1 MNGRS
6 SGPRGPRF
14 AISVSGGFVLVL
26 AALVYFN
33 TAATLPR
40 EDAEARVRLV
50 LERQVLQRH
59 ALSQGA
65 MTPEKAEALAR
76 ALARVKATQLRA
88 LEMGKLAPDYLLRP
102 HRPTHV
108 VRVEVLE
115 PGVAP
120 AVRYFSL
127 PWDGIDGETGAGF
140 WAFAL

>member
-33 TAATLPR
+33 ATATLSH
-40 EDAEARVRLV
+40 EDAEARIRIV

-59 ALSQGA
+59 ALSQGE
-65 MTPEKAEALAR
+65 MKRDKAEALAR
-76 ALARVKATQLRA
+76 ELARVKATKLRTLGMA
-88 LEMGKLAPDYLLRP
+88 KLLPDYLLRP

-108 VRVEVLE
+108 ARVEVLE
-115 PGVAP
+115 PGRAP
-120 AVRYFSL
+120 AIRYFSL

-140 WAFAL
+140 WTFSL